1 MDSLFHNYKTL
12 SAMVKKKEKEEDI
25 FCDSITK
32 ENEIKLKSL
41 TDNKPQGKLLFD
53 QTYEKWQGLVVSLI
67 AP

>member
-1 MDSLFHNYKTL
+1 
-12 SAMVKKKEKEEDI
+12 MVKKKEKEGDI

-53 QTYEKWQGLVVSLI
+53 QTYEKWQGLVVRLI
-67 AP
+67 VP